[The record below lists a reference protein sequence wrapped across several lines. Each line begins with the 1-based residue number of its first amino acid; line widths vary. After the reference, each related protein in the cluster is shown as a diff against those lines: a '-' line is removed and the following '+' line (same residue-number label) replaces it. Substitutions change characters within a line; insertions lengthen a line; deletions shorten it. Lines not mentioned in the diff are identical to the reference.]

1 MVTIDMSG
9 KNVLITGAGG
19 GIGGG
24 IADVFAEAGAKVYV
38 ADWKMENAEKKAA
51 EITEKGGNAVP
62 VLLDVTKK
70 DDIYALIDKI
80 VKDDGGIDNL
90 VTCAGACYNIPYMKT
105 TDEQFRTLLEINLL
119 SVNNTCQ
126 AALNHMVPK
135 KAGKIV
141 NIQSAS
147 SREGSPICS
156 HYSSSKFGVM
166 GLTQSIALA
175 VAKEG
180 INVNGIC
187 PGIIDTQL
195 GAQQGSNLVDVIINS
210 SGQSR
215 DAVLQSLVDRNIP
228 MGHFQTPEDV
238 GYAALFLCSD
248 YAKNITGQS
257 LNVDGGMRLN

>member
-1 MVTIDMSG
+1 MVTIDMTG

-51 EITEKGGNAVP
+51 EITAKGQIAVP
-62 VLLDVTKK
+62 VRLDVTDKEA
-70 DDIYALIDKI
+70 IYALIDKI
-80 VKDDGGIDNL
+80 VADDGAIDNV

-105 TDEQFRTLLEINLL
+105 TSEQFRTLFEINLL
-119 SVNNTCQ
+119 SVNDTCQ
-126 AALNHMVPK
+126 AALNHMIPRK
-135 KAGKIV
+135 QGKIV

-147 SREGSPICS
+147 SREGSAICS
-156 HYSSSKFGVM
+156 HYSSTKFGVM

-175 VAKEG
+175 VAKEN

-187 PGIIDTQL
+187 PGMIPTDL
-195 GAQQGSNLVDVIINS
+195 GKQQDSNLVDVVVKS
-210 SGQSR
+210 SGKSAE
-215 DAVLQSLVDRNIP
+215 DVMAGLLAANVP
-228 MGHFQTPEDV
+228 MGRWQTAEDI

>member
-1 MVTIDMSG
+1 MVTIDMTG

-51 EITEKGGNAVP
+51 EITAKGQIAVP
-62 VLLDVTKK
+62 VRLDVTDKEA
-70 DDIYALIDKI
+70 IYALIDKI
-80 VKDDGGIDNL
+80 VADDGAIDNV

-105 TDEQFRTLLEINLL
+105 TSEQFRTLFEINLL
-119 SVNNTCQ
+119 SVNDTCQ
-126 AALNHMVPK
+126 AALNHMIPRK
-135 KAGKIV
+135 QGKIV

-147 SREGSPICS
+147 SREGSAICS
-156 HYSSSKFGVM
+156 HYSSTKFGVM

-175 VAKEG
+175 VAKEN

-187 PGIIDTQL
+187 PGFIDTQL
-195 GAQQGSNLVDVIINS
+195 GSQQGSNLWDVLMKNW
-210 SGQSR
+210 GKTKEEML
-215 DAVLQSLVDRNIP
+215 DTLVAKQVP
-228 MGHFQTPEDV
+228 MGRMQDPEDV

-248 YAKNITGQS
+248 MAKNITAQS
-257 LNVDGGMRLN
+257 LNVDGGMKLD